1 MAKTGRATIA
11 PLQEQ
16 ARASGTR
23 PIDREFRL
31 SIETLSDVPLY
42 AGRPSREVAPQ
53 RKAASWI
60 VVGIVHLLL
69 LNLLIFS
76 QVFPARV
83 PHGAEHETILDL
95 SGSKDNNT
103 PPVKIPIPQAPLGVP
118 PQLLNP
124 PVPPPPVIETQEP
137 PPSGEQTPS
146 DMLAGIGRS
155 IACSPGN
162 YENLTE
168 QQRTRCGRIPWQ
180 GAQMPNGAIVLN
192 RPGGIN
198 PFAPPPPEFRISGE
212 DAQRLQSERGNPC
225 PLLGN
230 MPCLNRIPGRDD

>member
-1 MAKTGRATIA
+1 
-11 PLQEQ
+11 
-16 ARASGTR
+16 
-23 PIDREFRL
+23 L

-76 QVFPARV
+76 QVFPPLV
-83 PHGAEHETILDL
+83 LHGAEHETILDL
-95 SGSKDNNT
+95 AGSKDNEA

-118 PQLLNP
+118 PEVLNV
-124 PVPPPPVIETQEP
+124 PVPPPPILEAPP
-137 PPSGEQTPS
+137 PPSTGQPS
-146 DMLAGIGRS
+146 QSDLLAGIGRS

-162 YENLTE
+162 YENLNE

-192 RPGGIN
+192 RPEGVS
-198 PFAPPPPEFRISGE
+198 PFAPPAPEFRISGQ
-212 DAQRLQSERGNPC
+212 DQQRLQGERGNPC